1 MNGPRSVSICV
12 ALCVTAQMGHASEVL
27 LPSGVVALHHD
38 TIWEEEFSTIRMRFV
53 VPRLGEPGSVYAAD
67 GLRVFEDML
76 WLCETQLAQEFPEGE
91 VPQDMGWH
99 SVVISL
105 MDRPIEFGM
114 RDAEVFQVF
123 EGFVLTM
130 DGCELEL
137 DLYDE

>member
-1 MNGPRSVSICV
+1 MNGPMGFTTC
-12 ALCVTAQMGHASEVL
+12 AAFCLCAAIAQGAEVL
-27 LPSGVVALHHD
+27 LPSGVVAQHHD
-38 TIWEEEFSTIRMRFV
+38 TIWDEDLSVIRMRFV
-53 VPRLGEPGSVYAAD
+53 VPRLAEPGSIYAAD
-67 GLRVFEDML
+67 SLRVFEDML
-76 WLCETQLAQEFPEGE
+76 WLCETQVTTEFAGDEAPQE
-91 VPQDMGWH
+91 MGWH